1 MSYTFHY
8 YDLVLVVIAGSL
20 LAGVGVGVATAIAIT
35 VAVPVFTLV
44 AIGVI
49 LHALFVRGPVDDLE
63 DLTEE
68 VEPEEVPGVAVAAQ
82 VVD

>member
-1 MSYTFHY
+1 MGYAFHY

-20 LAGVGVGVATAIAIT
+20 LAGVGVGAATAVAMT
-35 VAVPVFTLV
+35 VAVPLFTLV